1 MNFRFLLIY
10 GHCLY
15 VQQNSII
22 YLWDSLYH
30 PKKHHARNFK
40 MNIPT
45 QEEKILDIKGG
56 KKNLK
61 LVVPGGGV
69 E

>member
-1 MNFRFLLIY
+1 
-10 GHCLY
+10 
-15 VQQNSII
+15 
-22 YLWDSLYH
+22 
-30 PKKHHARNFK
+30 